1 MKTRTRPLAPQR
13 QPAAASFAERR
24 RDELLD
30 AATEVFAER
39 GYHAATI
46 REICRRAGAN
56 IASINYHFGDK
67 LALYTEV
74 LRCAAGAAGHDAAR
88 AILRAGV
95 PPERA
100 LRAVIRAMVEGL
112 YGRDRPTVSF
122 RLMRHELVQ
131 PTPALMHVIDEV
143 VRPNYDRLRATVGA
157 MMGLAPDHETTR
169 LCVHSIMGQILF
181 YPQAG
186 PVLAKLWPQMK
197 MTPQR
202 LDQIAE
208 HIADFSL
215 SYIQRAG
222 ARP

>member
-1 MKTRTRPLAPQR
+1 MKTRTVPPVRPR
-13 QPAAASFAERR
+13 QTASPTFADRR
-24 RDELLD
+24 RVELLD

-39 GYHAATI
+39 GYHSATI

-67 LALYTEV
+67 LGLYTEV
-74 LRCAAGAAGHDAAR
+74 LRRAAGAAGHTAAR
-88 AILRAGV
+88 AILGAGV
-95 PPERA
+95 PPQQA

-122 RLMRHELVQ
+122 RLMRHELVR
-131 PTPALMHVIDEV
+131 PTPALTQVVDEV
-143 VRPNYDRLRATVGA
+143 VRPNYDRLRTTVGA

-215 SYIQRAG
+215 SYIQHAG
-222 ARP
+222 ARS